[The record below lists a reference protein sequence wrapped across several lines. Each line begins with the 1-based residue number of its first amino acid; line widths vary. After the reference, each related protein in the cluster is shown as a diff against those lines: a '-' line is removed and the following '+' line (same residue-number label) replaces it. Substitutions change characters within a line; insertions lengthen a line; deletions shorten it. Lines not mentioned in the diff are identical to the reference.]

1 MALRCRDNPV
11 KIHTPQQKFRALLKQ
26 IFQFEHEELD
36 FGIYRI
42 INHNKERLHRFVES
56 DLLAQGAE
64 SRAQS
69 AEHKAQGVK
78 RRARGEKNAA
88 EALEAEVYNHL
99 IRFFSRYY
107 QEGDF
112 IPRRCYGT
120 PEKYA
125 IPYNGEALAFYW
137 VNKEQYYVKSS
148 EFFSKY
154 RFQAGDTAVQFRI
167 VKAETEKGNAKAR
180 HKKYFL
186 PGAPAFRLDSGR
198 LSFFFEYRALNAPE
212 RQQFGAGR
220 LRQANIN
227 REFIETLGREA
238 PPGSPLKIF
247 LEDPGRRAL
256 LETHLNRFTRRQN
269 RDYFIH
275 KDLRGFLERELDFFL
290 KNEVVNL
297 EGLERGDDPE
307 LAQTLQKARLV
318 REIADKVIGF
328 LARAEEFQKKLWEKK
343 SFVLGSEYVITLS
356 KIREIAGE
364 PFLDAIIPEILT
376 NRGQLAEWQHLHKFQ
391 LTIGEMQ
398 SSLFPLNELKW
409 QHLPLDTAHFS
420 EDFKH
425 RLLNALSADGKLDQ
439 RLDGVLLHSDN
450 WQALNLLRDSFAGK
464 VQTVYI
470 DPPFNKEQEADYFYK
485 VGYKDSTWNTL
496 LENRIRAARPLIGK
510 AGCMFVRCDYNGSMY
525 VRLLLDEIFGREN
538 FRNEIVINRTRAR
551 QTVDKQFA
559 IQTESLFLYSQTEKF
574 SPRLIE
580 RPTAPRWFHLLH
592 FPRKDERPRT
602 VLGRVFYPPPNRR
615 WALSQEKIDALA
627 ERGKIRIN
635 KNLAYRDFRGEEI
648 AGMPEILY
656 DSETVG
662 NEWLDIAGYA
672 QRHHFPTENAE
683 ALLQRVIETTSQP
696 GDWVM
701 DFFLG
706 SGTAA
711 AMAHKMGRKWIGIEL
726 GEHFHSV
733 ILPRMKKALFGDKPG
748 ISREIGWQ
756 GGGFFKYH
764 TLEQFDDALENLR
777 FEDAP
782 PPPDDA
788 EDHFVRYLLNYQVS
802 GSATLLDV
810 SRFGDPFNYRL
821 KILHNSRQ
829 QGGRWVSIPLAKP
842 PLSAAGVDLPE
853 TFNYLLGLTV
863 KRLFYSEHR
872 GNRYTFIFG
881 ERGGERVAVVWRT
894 VGNLDY
900 QADREFIEQTIAGFA
915 PQKLYAN
922 GDCAV
927 EGCISIERELRE
939 RMMRRGE

>member
-1 MALRCRDNPV
+1 M
-11 KIHTPQQKFRALLKQ
+11 KTYTPQQKFRALLKQ

-42 INHNKERLHRFVES
+42 IHHHKERLHRFVES
-56 DLLAQGAE
+56 DMLAQGTE
-64 SRAQS
+64 GEAQS
-69 AEHKAQGVK
+69 AEGKRHGAK
-78 RRARGEKNAA
+78 RRGRGEKTYA

-107 QEGDF
+107 QQGDF
-112 IPRRCYGT
+112 IPRRRLGM
-120 PEKYA
+120 PETYA
-125 IPYNGEALAFYW
+125 IPYNGEALTFYW
-137 VNKEQYYVKSS
+137 ANKEQYYVKSS

-154 RFQAGDTAVQFRI
+154 RFQAGEMAVQFRI
-167 VKAETEKGNAKAR
+167 VMAQTEKGNTKA
-180 HKKYFL
+180 HQKKYFL
-186 PGAPAFRLDSGR
+186 PAVPAFRHEPGQ
-198 LSFFFEYRALNAPE
+198 LSFFFEYRALNVAE
-212 RQQFGAGR
+212 RQQFGPGR
-220 LRQANIN
+220 LRQAHIN
-227 REFIETLGREA
+227 RRLLEALGREA

-247 LEDPGRRAL
+247 LENPHHRAL

-290 KNEVVNL
+290 KNEVVKL
-297 EGLERGDDPE
+297 EALDRGDDAA
-307 LAQTLQKARLV
+307 LAQALQKARLI
-318 REIADKVIGF
+318 REIAGKVIAF
-328 LARAEEFQKKLWEKK
+328 LVEAEEFQKKLWEKK

-356 KIREIAGE
+356 KIREIAGAA
-364 PFLDAIIPEILT
+364 FLDGIIPEILT
-376 NRGQLAEWQHLHKFQ
+376 NRGQLAEWQQLHKLQ
-391 LTIGEMQ
+391 LPIGEIEA
-398 SSLFPLNELKW
+398 SLFPLKELKW

-425 RLLNALSADGKLDQ
+425 RLLNALSAGGQLDE
-439 RLDGVLLHSDN
+439 RLEGVLLHSDN
-450 WQALNLLRDSFAGK
+450 WQALNLLRERFAGK

-496 LENRIRAARPLIGK
+496 LENRIRAAKPLL
-510 AGCMFVRCDYNGSMY
+510 AESGCMFVRCDYNGSMY
-525 VRLLLDEIFGREN
+525 VRLLMDEIFGREN

-559 IQTESLFLYSQTEKF
+559 IQTESLFLYSQSEKF

-580 RPTAPRWFHLLH
+580 RPTVPRWFHLLH

-602 VLGRVFYPPPNRR
+602 VLGRVFYPPRNRR
-615 WALSQEKIDALA
+615 WALSQEKIDVLA

-635 KNLAYRDFRGEEI
+635 ENLRYRDCRGEEI

-683 ALLQRVIETTSQP
+683 ALLQRVIATTSQP

-706 SGTAA
+706 SGTAV

-726 GEHFHSV
+726 GEHFHSI
-733 ILPRMKKALFGDKPG
+733 ILPRMKKVLFGDKPG

-764 TLEQFDDALENLR
+764 TLEQFDDALENIH
-777 FEDAP
+777 FEDASSASNEI
-782 PPPDDA
+782 DD
-788 EDHFVRYLLNYQVS
+788 EVVRYLLNYCPGGNQVV
-802 GSATLLDV
+802 LDV
-810 SRFGDPFNYRL
+810 SRFRDPFNYRL

-829 QGGRWVSIPLAKP
+829 QDGRWGSI
-842 PLSAAGVDLPE
+842 SSGVDLPE

-863 KRLFYSEHR
+863 KRLLYTEHR
-872 GNRYTFIFG
+872 GNRYAFIFG
-881 ERGGERVAVVWRT
+881 EGRGQRVAVVWRT
-894 VGNLDY
+894 TINLDY
-900 QADREFIEQTIAGFA
+900 QADRQFIEHTVGEFT
-915 PQKLYAN
+915 PQKLYTN
-922 GDCAV
+922 GNCAV
-927 EGCISIERELRE
+927 EGCINIETELRE
-939 RMMRRGE
+939 RMMGRRPEG

>member
-1 MALRCRDNPV
+1 M
-11 KIHTPQQKFRALLKQ
+11 KTHTPQQKFRALLRQ

-56 DLLAQGAE
+56 DLLAQGGAARMGYGAE
-64 SRAQS
+64 GEAQS
-69 AEHKAQGVK
+69 AERKGHGAK
-78 RRARGEKNAA
+78 RRARGEKTYA

-112 IPRRCYGT
+112 IPRRRLGM
-120 PEKYA
+120 PETYA

-167 VKAETEKGNAKAR
+167 VRAETEKGNAKAH

-186 PGAPAFRLDSGR
+186 PGAPALRYEPGQ
-198 LSFFFEYRALNAPE
+198 LSLFLEYRTLNPAD
-212 RQQFGAGR
+212 RQQFGPGR
-220 LRQANIN
+220 LRQAAIN
-227 REFIETLGREA
+227 RQFIETLAGEA

-247 LEDPGRRAL
+247 LENPDRRAL
-256 LETHLNRFTRRQN
+256 LETHLGRFTRRQN

-290 KNEVVNL
+290 KNEVIDL
-297 EGLERGDDPE
+297 ARLDREDDPA
-307 LAQTLQKARLV
+307 LAQALHKARLI
-318 REIADKVIGF
+318 REIAHKIIGF
-328 LARAEEFQKKLWEKK
+328 LAQAEEFQKKLWEKK

-364 PFLDAIIPEILT
+364 PFLDGIIPEILT
-376 NRGQLAEWQHLHKFQ
+376 NRGQLAEWQQLHKFQ

-398 SSLFPLNELKW
+398 SSLFPLNEQKW
-409 QHLPLDTAHFS
+409 QHLPLDTAHFG

-425 RLLNALSADGKLDQ
+425 RLLDALSAGGQLDQ

-450 WQALNLLRDSFAGK
+450 WQALNLLHDTFAGK

-496 LENRIRAARPLIGK
+496 LDNRIRAARPLIGEK
-510 AGCMFVRCDYNGSMY
+510 GCIFVRCDYNGSMY
-525 VRLLLDEIFGREN
+525 VRLLLDELFGREN

-551 QTVDKQFA
+551 QGVDKQFA
-559 IQTESLFLYSQTEKF
+559 IQTESLFLYSQSERF
-574 SPRLIE
+574 SPRAVE

-602 VLGRVFYPPPNRR
+602 VLGRVFYPPRNRR

-635 KNLAYRDFRGEEI
+635 KNLSYRDFRGEEI

-733 ILPRMKKALFGDKPG
+733 ILPRMKRALFGDRPG

-777 FEDAP
+777 FEDTPLP
-782 PPPDDA
+782 PNGVD
-788 EDHFVRYLLNYQVS
+788 DHFVRYLLNDRAS
-802 GSATLLDV
+802 GGGAFLDV
-810 SRFGDPFNYRL
+810 PQLRDPFNYRL

-829 QGGRWVSIPLAKP
+829 QDGR
-842 PLSAAGVDLPE
+842 VDLPE
-853 TFNYLLGLTV
+853 TFNYLLGLSV

-872 GNRYTFIFG
+872 GNRYAFIFG
-881 ERGGERVAVVWRT
+881 EGGGERVAVVWRT
-894 VGNLDY
+894 TGNLDY
-900 QADREFIEQTIAGFA
+900 PADREFIEQTVAEFA

-927 EGCISIERELRE
+927 EGCLDIESALRE
-939 RMMRRGE
+939 RMMGGSRDQKAGNYP

>member
-1 MALRCRDNPV
+1 M
-11 KIHTPQQKFRALLKQ
+11 KTHTPQQKFRALLRQ

-64 SRAQS
+64 REAQS
-69 AEHKAQGVK
+69 VE
-78 RRARGEKNAA
+78 RRAYGAKRKGRGEKNAA
-88 EALEAEVYNHL
+88 ETLEAEVYNLL

-112 IPRRCYGT
+112 IPRRRLGM
-120 PEKYA
+120 PETYA
-125 IPYNGEALAFYW
+125 IPYNGEALTFYW

-167 VKAETEKGNAKAR
+167 VKAETEKGNAKA
-180 HKKYFL
+180 HQKKYFL
-186 PGAPAFRLDSGR
+186 PGAPAFRHDPGQ
-198 LSFFFEYRALNAPE
+198 LSFFFEYRAPVEAD
-212 RQQFGAGR
+212 RRQFGGGG
-220 LRQANIN
+220 LRQTKIN
-227 REFIETLGREA
+227 QQVLEALGNEA
-238 PPGSPLKIF
+238 LPGSPLKSF
-247 LEDPGRRAL
+247 LENPDRRTL
-256 LETHLNRFTRRQN
+256 LETHLGRFTRRQN

-275 KDLRGFLERELDFFL
+275 RDLQGFLERELDFFL
-290 KNEVVNL
+290 KNEVVKL
-297 EGLERGDDPE
+297 DVLDRGDDPA
-307 LAQTLQKARLV
+307 LSQTLQKARLI
-318 REIADKVIGF
+318 REVAGKIIAILVQV
-328 LARAEEFQKKLWEKK
+328 EEFQKKLWEKK
-343 SFVLGSEYVITLS
+343 SFVLSSEYVITLS

-376 NRGQLAEWQHLHKFQ
+376 NRGQLAEWKQLHKFQ

-409 QHLPLDTAHFS
+409 QHLPLDTAHFG

-425 RLLNALSADGKLDQ
+425 RLLNALSAGGQLDE

-496 LENRIRAARPLIGK
+496 LENRIRAARPLIGER
-510 AGCMFVRCDYNGSMY
+510 GCMFVRCDYNGSMY
-525 VRLLLDEIFGREN
+525 VRLLLDELFGREN

-635 KNLAYRDFRGEEI
+635 ENLAYRDFRGEEI

-683 ALLQRVIETTSQP
+683 ALLQRVIESTSQP
-696 GDWVM
+696 GEWVM
-701 DFFLG
+701 DFFVG
-706 SGTAA
+706 SGTAV
-711 AMAHKMGRKWIGIEL
+711 AMAHKMGRKWIGVEL

-733 ILPRMKKALFGDKPG
+733 ILPRMKKTLFGDKPG

-777 FEDAP
+777 FQDTP
-782 PPPDDA
+782 PPPNKVD
-788 EDHFVRYLLNYQVS
+788 DHFVRYLLNYQAS
-802 GSATLLDV
+802 GSAALLDV
-810 SRFGDPFNYRL
+810 SQFRDPFNYRL

-829 QGGRWVSIPLAKP
+829 QDGR
-842 PLSAAGVDLPE
+842 VDLPE
-853 TFNYLLGLTV
+853 TFNYLLGLSV
-863 KRLFYSEHR
+863 KRLLYTEHR
-872 GNRYTFIFG
+872 GNRYAFIFG
-881 ERGGERVAVVWRT
+881 EGGGERVAVVWRT
-894 VGNLDY
+894 TGNLNY
-900 QADREFIEQTIAGFA
+900 RADREFIEQNIAEFA

-927 EGCISIERELRE
+927 EGCINIERELRG
-939 RMMRRGE
+939 RMMEGSRVRLLSGLI